1 MARSQKPK
9 LNKPWQDVAK
19 GGTGIEGRELAYV
32 SGIAE
37 IFEHETLSKRS
48 RVWKLHA
55 ATIEKSGKPW
65 LPLTKWVIKENPY
78 IKIPSQK
85 LSSWEE
91 ERETYQKKVSGK
103 DDIAQDAL
111 KQMSE
116 VDEEHWKLYDPAEFD
131 ENTVSLQV
139 V

>member
-1 MARSQKPK
+1 MAGADPISGVVGPMSTI
-9 LNKPWQDVAK
+9 L
-19 GGTGIEGRELAYV
+19 EG
-32 SGIAE
+32 
-37 IFEHETLSKRS
+37 KRS

-85 LSSWEE
+85 LSYWQE